1 MARTGSYFGGSTII
15 GPGRSW
21 SGAADFGWMEVLPNG
36 KRRRRRKIKQ
46 PKAAQAQAQPTLLV
60 PLEKVHL
67 IMSVMKD
74 MGRPL
79 PNTVKGLNKALRR
92 LITDKVILADGEFNR
107 RHPILRQWLARV
119 ESPKKVVKQDRPP
132 AKRTTGTA
140 QCPSYIPPHS
150 VCRGI

>member
-1 MARTGSYFGGSTII
+1 MKRAGSYLGGSTII

-21 SGAADFGWMEVLPNG
+21 SGASDFSWMEIAPNG

-46 PKAAQAQAQPTLLV
+46 PKAAPTEATLLV

-79 PNTVKGLNKALRR
+79 PNSVKGANKALRR
-92 LITDKVILADGEFNR
+92 LIADKVILADGEFNR
-107 RHPILRQWLARV
+107 RHPILRQWLARM
-119 ESPKKVVKQDRPP
+119 DRP
-132 AKRTTGTA
+132 AKR
-140 QCPSYIPPHS
+140 SE
-150 VCRGI
+150 